1 MRQKFRILYK
11 KCFNLLSLQIFFGFT
26 FNITST
32 IFKAKTW
39 ERKLFCCQ
47 INQSRVL
54 FSEIN
59 TKVHS
64 YFLPYVLLIMWQDK
78 ALVSCPRYSVHHPV
92 LLPPVNE
99 VVWDVCQHKV
109 TTHDPQICWKNQ
121 VGTNKSSNTVK

>member
-1 MRQKFRILYK
+1 MSSFKVVDNATSLYQLKIKKSFHIEQLKPQCNKQVDNVSLAFTMQGFLNYPFTFSKLCGKNPEILYQ

-54 FSEIN
+54 FSEIT

-64 YFLPYVLLIMWQDK
+64 YFLPYVLLIM
-78 ALVSCPRYSVHHPV
+78 
-92 LLPPVNE
+92 
-99 VVWDVCQHKV
+99 
-109 TTHDPQICWKNQ
+109 
-121 VGTNKSSNTVK
+121 